1 MTATP
6 LLEPRA
12 RSAASPAVAETPPDA
27 RRRPSARRVPPT
39 GTTASARRDGDR
51 AAGRDGRP
59 GAAPDDR
66 RDDLVWRSGRLELR
80 LRRSPDG
87 PVTLS
92 RLVAG
97 SVETHLAPRVPLVD
111 ARVSSGRAGGSTPTA
126 VGPDLRYVAHSVS
139 ADGATLVVV
148 SATPAGI
155 RVTLT
160 LHGRDGALRSTAVV
174 TNGTGAPVRVHAVT
188 CWAAPLGVR
197 LDKGDAPDPA
207 ADWELLEGRVD
218 ASGIER
224 WSVRDLRGGEL
235 LPCPRSGGAGRGSV
249 DRASGAAPA
258 AALPVALPS
267 ATLPVAALLSERQE
281 VAWLWELAADGLWRW
296 QLHEGTADCRL
307 ALSRPADADAAGADA
322 PGADPAAS
330 ETLAPGAST
339 AAAAA
344 LVAVG
349 TDLEDAAAA
358 MTRARRAEHRASGA
372 VPSPRIHDATAIG
385 TAALSTL
392 PEETAVPVR
401 LRSDMTTGE
410 TIAALATGLAGTLG
424 VEADDDLRPDQRALV
439 ADAVRTADDL
449 RDGLARS
456 VPLWPRGIPEGAEG
470 WICAARDTGE
480 AVIVAIADR
489 GSSDGDSADADDAL
503 LSFPSLV
510 GRRVDVAVL
519 FPRSTGAGPD
529 AAAAGGGAEDA
540 AESGAGAGAAAAE
553 WDAARG
559 ILTVPS
565 SPGLPS
571 ARLLE
576 LRRRS

>member
-6 LLEPRA
+6 LLELRA
-12 RSAASPAVAETPPDA
+12 PSAAAPAVAETPPGS
-27 RRRPSARRVPPT
+27 RRRPAARRVPPT
-39 GTTASARRDGDR
+39 GTTAVARGDGDR
-51 AAGRDGRP
+51 VAGRDGRP
-59 GAAPDDR
+59 GSAPDDR

-97 SVETHLAPRVPLVD
+97 AVETHVAPRVPLVD
-111 ARVSSGRAGGSTPTA
+111 ARVSAGLPGGSAPTA

-148 SATPAGI
+148 SATPSGI

-218 ASGIER
+218 ASGAER
-224 WSVRDLRGGEL
+224 WTVRDLRGGEL
-235 LPCPRSGGAGRGSV
+235 LPCPRSGGAGHGSV
-249 DRASGAAPA
+249 DRASGAAA
-258 AALPVALPS
+258 DA
-267 ATLPVAALLSERQE
+267 LPVAALVSERQE
-281 VAWLWELAADGLWRW
+281 VAWLWEVAADAPWRW

-307 ALSRPADADAAGADA
+307 ALSRPAGAGPAGAGPADTDAADG
-322 PGADPAAS
+322 
-330 ETLAPGAST
+330 ETLAPGAS
-339 AAAAA
+339 AAAASA
-344 LVAVG
+344 LVALG

-358 MTRARRAEHRASGA
+358 MTRARRAERRASAA
-372 VPSPRIHDATAIG
+372 VPSPRMHDSSAVATV
-385 TAALSTL
+385 ALSTL
-392 PEETAVPVR
+392 PEETAIAVR
-401 LRSDMTTGE
+401 LRSDMPTAE
-410 TIAALATGLAGTLG
+410 TVAALVAGLAGALR

-439 ADAVRTADDL
+439 ADAVRTAGDL

-456 VPLWPRGIPEGAEG
+456 VPLWPRGVPAAGERATG
-470 WICAARDTGE
+470 AARDTGDAVVVALGHRGDDAE
-480 AVIVAIADR
+480 A
-489 GSSDGDSADADDAL
+489 AL

-519 FPRSTGAGPD
+519 FPRSIAD
-529 AAAAGGGAEDA
+529 GGGAAD
-540 AESGAGAGAAAAE
+540 AGADADARADGAAE
-553 WDAARG
+553 WDAVRG
-559 ILTVPS
+559 ILTVRS
-565 SPGLPS
+565 IPGGPS